1 MPPSRHRPAGNPEK
15 TFNEGEPPVLVN
27 KLGIR
32 DAAEIR
38 RREKLALDGA
48 YKTMLSSQAPDSRQF
63 QITAATF
70 KTIHSAIFGDLYEWA
85 GRWRTVNIAKDGM
98 KWPNAAFLDQS
109 MQSFEKDVLQKV
121 KTCDLQS
128 EDDFCRA
135 AARIHGEFIAVHP
148 FREGNGR
155 TARLA
160 CDLLAINVGLPILR
174 YDRSP
179 AGVERYVHA
188 NKLVVYRADYSLLEN
203 VFAEAVGQAR
213 ELRHSVESSLPS
225 KKSIESPEQSA
236 DSKAAIGKILASDLA
251 TLDAALVCVQK
262 PDLKPER

>member
-1 MPPSRHRPAGNPEK
+1 MPRSLPTPAGNPEN
-15 TFNEGEPPVLVN
+15 TFYEGEPQVLVN

-32 DAAEIR
+32 DAAEMR
-38 RREKLALDGA
+38 RREKLALDDA
-48 YKTMLSSQAPDSRQF
+48 YRTMLSSQASDSSQF

-70 KTIHSAIFGDLYEWA
+70 KTLHAAIFGELYEWA

-109 MQSFEKDVLQKV
+109 MQSFEHDVLHKI
-121 KTCDLQS
+121 KPHELRS
-128 EDDFCRA
+128 DDEYCRA

-179 AGVERYVHA
+179 SGIERYVHA
-188 NKLVVYRADYSLLEN
+188 NKLVVYRADYSLLED
-203 VFAEAVGQAR
+203 VFAEAIGRAR
-213 ELRHSVESSLPS
+213 ELRASVESSLTS
-225 KKSIESPEQSA
+225 KKSIEPPEQSA

-251 TLDAALVCVQK
+251 TLDAALVCAQK
-262 PDLKPER
+262 PDLEPER